1 MALLTSCGEVPE
13 DIQADKVDFFVE
25 TLSGKQAGETIILEK
40 TGQVRSGQDISLS
53 SNASGR
59 VAEVYVKTGDS
70 VNAGQ
75 VLAVLEDSIGSYGIN
90 LQRSGIGVERAKI
103 NYESTQLTL
112 DKSVFDAEMNLDT
125 LERNLIALK
134 IDSQQNLLL
143 AKDNLDNSQY
153 GNLDS
158 SSALKLES
166 LDNSIEKSKLDYE
179 IKVSSDEQSVE
190 GYKATIKK
198 EFSGLLTT
206 LIDVQ
211 EFADSLLGIT
221 NTNKND
227 NDDFENFLGVQDKN
241 QKRSS
246 ELSLQVLI
254 DYREASKFEEMSIL
268 AKKQDITE
276 PEMIEVIDYIDDG
289 YDKVLDLLNK
299 LEVTVNNSLQS
310 VGNLDQTQ
318 ITGFISSI
326 NGYQASTQGAYGAY
340 ISVGTN
346 IKSFLNTYKSSQA
359 SILKSIELQEKD
371 RDIQY
376 KILTSGEL
384 SASTGY
390 ERTLIST
397 QDNIADLESR
407 VESAKKNLEN
417 AEKNRDITLRSLQ
430 NSISD
435 AQVNYSSSAKEYG
448 KLTIRSPINGTIG
461 NVLLDQGQE
470 ISTGTPSFEIVS
482 DSSPEVEISFSKG
495 ERDLLTE
502 NVEVEISVQ
511 GEVYVGN
518 IYAVSEIA
526 DDNLNYRATIVFD
539 SGVNIIGNLVNIKVP
554 VNTGKMLLP
563 LNILEIQGEGIAL
576 VKTLSG
582 STFADVRIRLGEVFG
597 EYAEIISCA
606 ENCEDLNIITSDVSN
621 YDENKFTIIEK

>member
-1 MALLTSCGEVPE
+1 MALLTSCWEVPE
-13 DIQADKVDFFVE
+13 DIQSDKVDFFVE

-40 TGQVRSGQDISLS
+40 TWQVRSWQDISLS

-75 VLAVLEDSIGSYGIN
+75 VLAVLEDSIWSYWIN
-90 LQRSGIGVERAKI
+90 LQRSWIWVERAKI

-112 DKSVFDAEMNLDT
+112 DKSVFDAEINLDT

-190 GYKATIKK
+190 WYKATIKK
-198 EFSGLLTT
+198 EFSWLLTT

-211 EFADSLLGIT
+211 EFADSLLWIT

-254 DYREASKFEEMSIL
+254 DYREASKFEEISIL

-276 PEMIEVIDYIDDG
+276 PEMIEVIDYIDDW

-310 VGNLDQTQ
+310 VWSLDQTQ

-326 NGYQASTQGAYGAY
+326 NWYQASAQWAYGAY
-340 ISVGTN
+340 ISVWTN

-376 KILTSGEL
+376 KILTSWEL

-390 ERTLIST
+390 KRTLIST

-417 AEKNRDITLRSLQ
+417 AEKNRDITLRSLD

-435 AQVNYSSSAKEYG
+435 AQVNYSSSAKEYW

-461 NVLLDQGQE
+461 NVLLDQWQE
-470 ISTGTPSFEIVS
+470 ISTWTPSFEIVS
-482 DSSPEVEISFSKG
+482 DSSPEVEISFSKW

-511 GEVYVGN
+511 WEVYVWN

-539 SGVNIIGNLVNIKVP
+539 SWVNIIGNLVSIKVP

-563 LNILEIQGEGIAL
+563 LNILEIQWEGIAL
-576 VKTLSG
+576 VKTLSW
-582 STFADVRIRLGEVFG
+582 STFADVRIRLWEVFG

>member
-1 MALLTSCGEVPE
+1 MALLTSCWEVPE

-40 TGQVRSGQDISLS
+40 TWQVRSWQDISLS

-75 VLAVLEDSIGSYGIN
+75 VLAVLEDSIWSYWIN
-90 LQRSGIGVERAKI
+90 LQRSWIWVERAKI

-190 GYKATIKK
+190 WYKATIKK
-198 EFSGLLTT
+198 EFSWLLTT

-211 EFADSLLGIT
+211 EFADSLLWIT

-276 PEMIEVIDYIDDG
+276 PEMIEVIDYIDDW

-310 VGNLDQTQ
+310 VWNLDQTQ

-326 NGYQASTQGAYGAY
+326 NWYQASTQWAYGAY
-340 ISVGTN
+340 ISVWTN

-376 KILTSGEL
+376 KILTSWEL

-435 AQVNYSSSAKEYG
+435 AQVNYSSSAKEYW

-461 NVLLDQGQE
+461 NVLLDQWQE
-470 ISTGTPSFEIVS
+470 ISTWTPSFEIVS
-482 DSSPEVEISFSKG
+482 DSSPEVEISFSKW

-511 GEVYVGN
+511 WEVYVWN

-539 SGVNIIGNLVNIKVP
+539 SWVNIIGNLVSIKVP

-563 LNILEIQGEGIAL
+563 LNILEIQWEGIAL
-576 VKTLSG
+576 VKTLSW
-582 STFADVRIRLGEVFG
+582 STFADVRIRLWEVFG

>member
-1 MALLTSCGEVPE
+1 MALLTSCWEVPE

-40 TGQVRSGQDISLS
+40 TWQVRSWQDISLS

-75 VLAVLEDSIGSYGIN
+75 VLAVLEDNIWSYWIN
-90 LQRSGIGVERAKI
+90 LQRSWIWVERAKI

-179 IKVSSDEQSVE
+179 IKVSSDEQSLE
-190 GYKATIKK
+190 WYKATIKK
-198 EFSGLLTT
+198 EFSWLLTT

-211 EFADSLLGIT
+211 EFADSLLWIT

-276 PEMIEVIDYIDDG
+276 PEMIEVIDYIDDW

-310 VGNLDQTQ
+310 VWNLDQTQ

-326 NGYQASTQGAYGAY
+326 NWYQASTQWAYGAY
-340 ISVGTN
+340 ISVWTN

-376 KILTSGEL
+376 KILTSWEL

-417 AEKNRDITLRSLQ
+417 AEKNRDITLRSLD

-435 AQVNYSSSAKEYG
+435 AQVNYSSSAKEYW

-461 NVLLDQGQE
+461 NVLLDQWQE
-470 ISTGTPSFEIVS
+470 ISTWTPSFEIVS
-482 DSSPEVEISFSKG
+482 DSSPEVEISFSKW

-502 NVEVEISVQ
+502 NLEVEISVQ
-511 GEVYVGN
+511 WEVYVWN

-539 SGVNIIGNLVNIKVP
+539 SWVNIIGNLVNIKVP

-563 LNILEIQGEGIAL
+563 LNILEIQWEGIAL
-576 VKTLSG
+576 VKTLSW
-582 STFADVRIRLGEVFG
+582 STFADVRIRLWEVFG

-606 ENCEDLNIITSDVSN
+606 ENCEDLHIITSDVSN